1 MKQHLTQLDLVRFL
15 YKETSRAESAAVLE
29 ALEQDPLMQEEYEE
43 MLEGYRLAPKAKF
56 SPKPSTLQ
64 SILRYSEQ
72 TALNTMH

>member
-15 YKETSRAESAAVLE
+15 YKETSRAENAILRE
-29 ALEQDPLMQEEYEE
+29 ALDEDPLLKEEYEE
-43 MLEGYRLAPKAKF
+43 IFEGYRLAPKAKF

-64 SILRYSEQ
+64 RILCYSEQ